1 MEAHRDVIVA
11 RPSRTIGIPAIAEVV
26 VLHGSKMIFQRLRVG
41 RHAAIM
47 EADLHQ
53 NREEVPVV
61 IGDFLGL
68 ALL

>member
-11 RPSRTIGIPAIAEVV
+11 RPARTIGVPAIAEIVM
-26 VLHGSKMIFQRLRVG
+26 LHGSKMVLQRLRVG
-41 RHAAIM
+41 RHAAVM

-61 IGDFLGL
+61 IGDVLGL
-68 ALL
+68 ALP